1 MIYLDSSATT
11 SVLPE
16 VKQAIVGMM
25 QNDVYGNPSSVYE
38 FGLESKRIIEQARI
52 DVAELINADADE
64 IFFTPSATFANNIAI
79 QGYMKNHDECY
90 NFVMSNIEHSSLL
103 DIEIKNKYKHIEKC
117 SSEGFLTPEQ
127 FSHYKGCLISCQ
139 GANNEVG
146 SVQPIKDICNTVH
159 KNNNI
164 FHSDITQLVPYQRV
178 NVKDLNLDLATFS
191 GHKFGALKGV
201 GVLYKRKGIE
211 LSPIIYG
218 TQEKGLSPGTEN
230 IYGICSIGVA
240 AKYLNLYDYYN
251 VEILKSKK
259 DYLLDKLL
267 SIDGVTLNGPI
278 DLDKRLVNNI
288 NICIHNCM
296 LDSQQ
301 LISVL
306 DLMGY
311 CCSAGSAC
319 HAGDQNP
326 SHVLL
331 SLGLSRDDALKS
343 LRITLSNDNSYEE
356 LDKFYNDLKN
366 IIQQYKID
374 N

>member
-16 VKQAIVGMM
+16 VKQAVIDMI

-38 FGLESKRIIEQARI
+38 LGMESKRIIERARI
-52 DVAELINADADE
+52 EVAELINADADE
-64 IFFTPSATFANNIAI
+64 IFFTPSAAFANNIAV

-117 SSEGFLTPEQ
+117 NSEGFLTPEQ

-146 SVQPIKDICNTVH
+146 SIQPIKDICDTVH
-159 KNNNI
+159 KRNNI
-164 FHSDITQLVPYQRV
+164 FHSDLTQILPYQRI
-178 NVKDLNLDLATFS
+178 NIDDLNLDLATFS

-211 LSPIIYG
+211 LGPIIYG
-218 TQEKGLSPGTEN
+218 TQEQGLSPGTEN

-240 AKYLNLYDYYN
+240 AKYLNLYGYYN
-251 VEILKSKK
+251 VEILKSKR

-267 SIDGVTLNGPI
+267 SIDSVTLNGPA
-278 DLDKRLVNNI
+278 DLNKRLVNNI
-288 NICIHNCM
+288 NICIHNCI

-301 LISVL
+301 LISIL

-311 CCSAGSAC
+311 QVSASSAC
-319 HAGDQNP
+319 HSGSAEP
-326 SHVLL
+326 SYVLL
-331 SLGLSRDDALKS
+331 SLGISREDALKS
-343 LRITLSNDNSYEE
+343 LRITLSNENTYEE
-356 LDKFYNDLKN
+356 LDKFYNDFNN
-366 IIQQYKID
+366 IVQQYYV
-374 N
+374 